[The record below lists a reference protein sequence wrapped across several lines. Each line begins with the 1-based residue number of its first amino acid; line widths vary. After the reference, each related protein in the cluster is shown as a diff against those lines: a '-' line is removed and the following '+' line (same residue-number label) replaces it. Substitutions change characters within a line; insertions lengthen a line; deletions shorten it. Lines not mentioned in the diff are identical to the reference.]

1 MSIWL
6 KVVEFILPKR
16 LSSPKILCII
26 CFINEGNFPVTH
38 IMVLIVLK
46 VTVKWLLFDC
56 IPFHETPTHWFVI
69 VKSRLN
75 LSLLPVYCLEHV
87 WHGNGYTTLLEQQ
100 LNNIVGTTVQAT
112 TVVGLNEKLPS
123 SIGRSKCFSS
133 YNIAAYFALVPSR
146 NLQLVFFFSKSA
158 T

>member
-1 MSIWL
+1 MANLKNTSKECHITLIKSIWL

-75 LSLLPVYCLEHV
+75 LSLLPVYCLKHV

-100 LNNIVGTTVQAT
+100 FKLLGLMKNCHRVLEDLNVSVVTT
-112 TVVGLNEKLPS
+112 
-123 SIGRSKCFSS
+123 
-133 YNIAAYFALVPSR
+133 
-146 NLQLVFFFSKSA
+146 
-158 T
+158 